1 MWATWVPGMAVP
13 AMGVVNAGLAATF
26 AGAGLLLL
34 AGLVWAWRGNG
45 IEAGPAASG
54 AVRVIGATGW
64 LLWIAGL
71 VIQVAGQFGPVGVA
85 RWLTAVAH

>member
-1 MWATWVPGMAVP
+1 MAVP

-45 IEAGPAASG
+45 LEAGPAAAG
-54 AVRVIGATGW
+54 AVRVIGAVGW
-64 LLWIAGL
+64 LLWIGGL
-71 VIQVAGQFGPVGVA
+71 VLQVAGQFGPVGVA
-85 RWLTAVAH
+85 SWLAPIGH